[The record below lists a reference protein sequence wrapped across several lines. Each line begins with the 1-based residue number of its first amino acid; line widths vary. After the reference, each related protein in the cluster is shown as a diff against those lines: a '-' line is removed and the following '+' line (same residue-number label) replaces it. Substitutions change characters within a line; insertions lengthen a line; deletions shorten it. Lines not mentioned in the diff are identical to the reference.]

1 MATYYALTTHGLR
14 WFPLNVIAPTR
25 DEAEQQAR
33 AIIGPVA
40 TPTGTDIERET
51 EHKNLCIV
59 PKSRLRHYGLSPE
72 YIASCF
78 DH

>member
-1 MATYYALTTHGLR
+1 MATYYALTTHGQR
-14 WFPLNVIAPTR
+14 WFPLNVIASTR
-25 DEAEQQAR
+25 DEAERQAR

-59 PKSRLRHYGLSPE
+59 PKSRLRRYGLSPE
-72 YIASCF
+72 YIAFCF
-78 DH
+78 DQ